1 MLISDSGSDREFKLA
16 PAGVHMAICYG
27 VVDLGTQGY
36 TYLGEQKQARQCR
49 IMWELHG
56 EDADGNPLTLE
67 DGRPLSL
74 SQRYTLSLSE
84 KAKLRK
90 TLISWR
96 GREFT
101 AQELKGFDLRTII
114 GAPCMLTVTHA
125 VKGDK
130 TFANVDT
137 VTAVPAALKK
147 LGLPE
152 MVNKKVYF
160 SFGYFE
166 QHEFDALTDGL
177 KKIIMQ
183 SPEWENRQQIA
194 KPARVDPFDD
204 DDSIPF

>member
-1 MLISDSGSDREFKLA
+1 MLIAENTTDRSFKLV
-16 PAGVHMAICYG
+16 PAGTHMALCYG
-27 VVDLGTQGY
+27 IVDLGTQVY
-36 TYLGEQKQARQCR
+36 SYQGEQKQARQCLVL
-49 IMWELHG
+49 WELHG
-56 EDADGNPLTLE
+56 EDADGNPLSLE

-74 SQRYTLSLSE
+74 SQRYTLSLAE

-101 AQELKGFDLRTII
+101 AQELRGFDLRTII

-152 MVNKKVYF
+152 LVNKRTYF

-183 SPEWENRQQIA
+183 SPEWEARQQIA
-194 KPARVDPFDD
+194 KPVDPFDGE
-204 DDSIPF
+204 DSDIPF

>member
-1 MLISDSGSDREFKLA
+1 MLISESSTERSYKLV
-16 PAGVHMAICYG
+16 PAGTHMAICYG
-27 VVDLGTQGY
+27 IVDLGTQAY
-36 TYLGEQKQARQCR
+36 SYQGEQKQARQCR
-49 IMWELHG
+49 VLWELHG

-74 SQRYTLSLSE
+74 SQRYTLSLAE

-101 AQELKGFDLRTII
+101 AAELRGFDLRTII

-152 MVNKKVYF
+152 LVNKKTYF
-160 SFGYFE
+160 SFGYFN
-166 QHEFDALTDGL
+166 QDEFDALTEGL
-177 KKIIMQ
+177 KRVIIQ
-183 SPEWENRQQIA
+183 SPEWHAVSHA
-194 KPARVDPFDD
+194 KPTSLAAADD
-204 DDSIPF
+204 DIPF

>member
-1 MLISDSGSDREFKLA
+1 MLIAENNTDRSFKLV
-16 PAGVHMAICYG
+16 PPGVHMALCYG
-27 VVDLGTQGY
+27 IVDLGTQVY
-36 TYLGEQKQARQCR
+36 SYQGEQKQARQCR
-49 IMWELHG
+49 VLWELHG
-56 EDADGNPLTLE
+56 EDADGNPLSLE

-74 SQRYTLSLSE
+74 SQRYTLSLAE

-101 AQELKGFDLRTII
+101 AQELRGFDLRTII

-130 TFANVDT
+130 TYANVDT
-137 VTAVPAALKK
+137 VTAVPAALRK
-147 LGLPE
+147 LGMPE
-152 MVNKKVYF
+152 LVNKKTYF

-183 SPEWENRQQIA
+183 SPEWEARQQIKHVA
-194 KPARVDPFDD
+194 PVKIDDIDD
-204 DDSIPF
+204 DIPF

>member
-1 MLISDSGSDREFKLA
+1 MLISESSTERSYKLV
-16 PAGVHMAICYG
+16 PAGTHMAICYG
-27 VVDLGTQGY
+27 IVDLGTQAY
-36 TYLGEQKQARQCR
+36 SYQGEQKQARQCR
-49 IMWELHG
+49 VLWELHG
-56 EDADGNPLTLE
+56 EDADGQPLTLD

-74 SQRYTLSLSE
+74 SQRYTLSLAE

-101 AQELKGFDLRTII
+101 AAELRGFDLRTII

-152 MVNKKVYF
+152 LVNKKTYF
-160 SFGYFE
+160 SFGYFN
-166 QHEFDALTDGL
+166 QDEFDALTEGL
-177 KKIIMQ
+177 KRVIIQ
-183 SPEWENRQQIA
+183 SPEWHAVSHA
-194 KPARVDPFDD
+194 KPTSLANVDD
-204 DDSIPF
+204 DIPF

>member
-1 MLISDSGSDREFKLA
+1 MLISENSTERSYKLV
-16 PAGVHMAICYG
+16 PAGTHMAICYG
-27 VVDLGTQGY
+27 IVDLGTQAY
-36 TYLGEQKQARQCR
+36 SYQGEQKQARQCR
-49 IMWELHG
+49 VLWELHG
-56 EDADGNPLTLE
+56 EDADGNLLTLE

-101 AQELKGFDLRTII
+101 AQELRGFDLRTII

-125 VKGDK
+125 VKGDR

-152 MVNKKVYF
+152 LVNKKTYF

-166 QHEFDALTDGL
+166 QHEFDALTEGL

>member
-1 MLISDSGSDREFKLA
+1 MLIAENNTDRSFKLV
-16 PAGVHMAICYG
+16 PAGTHMALCFGI
-27 VVDLGTQGY
+27 VDLGTQVY
-36 TYLGEQKQARQCR
+36 SYQGEQKQARQCR

-56 EDADGNPLTLE
+56 EDADGQPLTLE

-74 SQRYTLSLSE
+74 SQRYTLSLAE

-101 AQELKGFDLRTII
+101 AQELRGFDLRTII

-125 VKGDK
+125 SKGDK

-152 MVNKKVYF
+152 LVNKRIYF
-160 SFGYFE
+160 SFGYFN
-166 QHEFDALTDGL
+166 QDEFDVLSEGL
-177 KKIIMQ
+177 KRMIIQ
-183 SPEWENRQQIA
+183 SPEWEARQQV
-194 KPARVDPFDD
+194 KHVTKLNDVDD
-204 DDSIPF
+204 DIPF

>member
-1 MLISDSGSDREFKLA
+1 MLISESSTERSYKLV
-16 PAGVHMAICYG
+16 PAGTHMAICYG
-27 VVDLGTQGY
+27 IVDLGTQVY
-36 TYLGEQKQARQCR
+36 SYQGEQKQARQCR

-101 AQELKGFDLRTII
+101 AAELRGFDLRTII

-166 QHEFDALTDGL
+166 QHEFDVLTDGL

-183 SPEWENRQQIA
+183 SPEWENSQQIKHVA
-194 KPARVDPFDD
+194 KIDDIDD
-204 DDSIPF
+204 DIPF

>member
-1 MLISDSGSDREFKLA
+1 MLISESSTERSYKLV
-16 PAGVHMAICYG
+16 PAGTHMAICYG
-27 VVDLGTQGY
+27 IVDLGTQAY
-36 TYLGEQKQARQCR
+36 SYQGEQKQARQCR
-49 IMWELHG
+49 VLWELHG

-74 SQRYTLSLSE
+74 SQRYTLSLAE

-101 AQELKGFDLRTII
+101 AAELRGFDLRTII

-125 VKGDK
+125 VKGDR

-152 MVNKKVYF
+152 LVNKKTYF
-160 SFGYFE
+160 SFGYFN
-166 QHEFDALTDGL
+166 QDEFDALTEGL
-177 KKIIMQ
+177 KRVIIQ
-183 SPEWENRQQIA
+183 SPEWHSVSHA
-194 KPARVDPFDD
+194 KPTSLAAADD
-204 DDSIPF
+204 DIPF

>member
-1 MLISDSGSDREFKLA
+1 MLISENSTERSYRLV
-16 PAGVHMAICYG
+16 PAGTHMAICYG
-27 VVDLGTQGY
+27 IVDLGTQAY
-36 TYLGEQKQARQCR
+36 SYQGEQKQARQCR
-49 IMWELHG
+49 VLWELHG

-74 SQRYTLSLSE
+74 SQRYTLSLAE

-101 AQELKGFDLRTII
+101 AAELRGFDLRTII
-114 GAPCMLTVTHA
+114 GAPCMLTVTHG

-152 MVNKKVYF
+152 LVNKKTYF
-160 SFGYFE
+160 SFGYFN
-166 QHEFDALTDGL
+166 QDEFDVLTEGL
-177 KKIIMQ
+177 KRVIIQ
-183 SPEWENRQQIA
+183 SPEWQAVSRA
-194 KPARVDPFDD
+194 KPTSLADADD
-204 DDSIPF
+204 DIPF

>member
-1 MLISDSGSDREFKLA
+1 MLISESSTERSYKLV
-16 PAGVHMAICYG
+16 PAGTHMAICYG
-27 VVDLGTQGY
+27 IVDLGTQAY
-36 TYLGEQKQARQCR
+36 SYQGEQKQARQCR
-49 IMWELHG
+49 VLWELHG
-56 EDADGNPLTLE
+56 EDADGQPLTLD

-74 SQRYTLSLSE
+74 SQRYTLSLAE

-101 AQELKGFDLRTII
+101 AAELRGFDLRTII

-152 MVNKKVYF
+152 LVNKKTYF
-160 SFGYFE
+160 SFGYFN
-166 QHEFDALTDGL
+166 QDEFDALTEGL
-177 KKIIMQ
+177 KRVIIQ
-183 SPEWENRQQIA
+183 SPEWHAVSHAQPTSLAN
-194 KPARVDPFDD
+194 VDD
-204 DDSIPF
+204 DIPF

>member
-1 MLISDSGSDREFKLA
+1 MLISESSTERSYRLV
-16 PAGVHMAICYG
+16 PAGTHMAICYG
-27 VVDLGTQGY
+27 IVDLGTQAY
-36 TYLGEQKQARQCR
+36 SYQGEQKQARQCR
-49 IMWELHG
+49 VLWELHG
-56 EDADGNPLTLE
+56 EDADGQPLTLE
-67 DGRPLSL
+67 DGWPLSL
-74 SQRYTLSLSE
+74 SQRYTLSLAE

-101 AQELKGFDLRTII
+101 SQELKGFDLRTII

-130 TFANVDT
+130 TFANVDA

-152 MVNKKVYF
+152 LVNKKTYF

>member
-1 MLISDSGSDREFKLA
+1 
-16 PAGVHMAICYG
+16 MALCYG
-27 VVDLGTQGY
+27 IVDLGTQGY
-36 TYLGEQKQARQCR
+36 IYLGEQKQARQCR
-49 IMWELHG
+49 VLWELHG
-56 EDADGNPLTLE
+56 EDADGNPLTLD

-90 TLISWR
+90 MLISWR

-166 QHEFDALTDGL
+166 QHEFDALTEGL

-183 SPEWENRQQIA
+183 SPEWESRQQIA

>member
-1 MLISDSGSDREFKLA
+1 MLIAENNTDRSFKLV
-16 PAGVHMAICYG
+16 PAGTHMALCYG
-27 VVDLGTQGY
+27 IVDLGTQVY
-36 TYLGEQKQARQCR
+36 SYQGEQKQARQCR
-49 IMWELHG
+49 VLWELHG

-74 SQRYTLSLSE
+74 SQRYTLSLAE

-101 AQELKGFDLRTII
+101 AQELRGFDLRTII

-130 TFANVDT
+130 TYANVDT

-152 MVNKKVYF
+152 LVNKKTYF
-160 SFGYFE
+160 SFGYFN
-166 QHEFDALTDGL
+166 QDEFDALTEGL
-177 KKIIMQ
+177 KRVIIQ
-183 SPEWENRQQIA
+183 SPEWHAVSHA
-194 KPARVDPFDD
+194 KPTSLANVDD
-204 DDSIPF
+204 DIPF

>member
-1 MLISDSGSDREFKLA
+1 MLISENSTERSYKLV
-16 PAGVHMAICYG
+16 PAGTHMAICYG
-27 VVDLGTQGY
+27 IVDLGTQAY
-36 TYLGEQKQARQCR
+36 SYQGEQKQARQCR
-49 IMWELHG
+49 VLWELHG
-56 EDADGNPLTLE
+56 EDADGQPLTLD

-74 SQRYTLSLSE
+74 SQRYTLSLAE

-101 AQELKGFDLRTII
+101 AAELRGFDLRTII
-114 GAPCMLTVTHA
+114 GEPCMLTVTHA

-152 MVNKKVYF
+152 LVNKKTYF
-160 SFGYFE
+160 SFGYFN
-166 QHEFDALTDGL
+166 QDEFDALTEGL
-177 KKIIMQ
+177 KRVIIQ
-183 SPEWENRQQIA
+183 SPEWHAVSHA
-194 KPARVDPFDD
+194 KPTSLANVDD
-204 DDSIPF
+204 DIPF

>member
-1 MLISDSGSDREFKLA
+1 MLIAENNTDRSFKLV
-16 PAGVHMAICYG
+16 PAGTHMALCYG
-27 VVDLGTQGY
+27 IVDLGTQVY
-36 TYLGEQKQARQCR
+36 SYQGEQKQARQCR

-56 EDADGNPLTLE
+56 EDADGQPLTLE

-74 SQRYTLSLSE
+74 SQRYTLSLAE

-101 AQELKGFDLRTII
+101 ATELRGFDLRTII

-125 VKGDK
+125 AKGDK

-152 MVNKKVYF
+152 LVNKRIYF
-160 SFGYFE
+160 SFGYFN
-166 QHEFDALTDGL
+166 QDEFDVLSEGL
-177 KKIIMQ
+177 KRMIIQ
-183 SPEWENRQQIA
+183 SPEWEARQQV
-194 KPARVDPFDD
+194 KHVTKLNDVDD
-204 DDSIPF
+204 DIPF

>member
-1 MLISDSGSDREFKLA
+1 MLIAENSTDRSFKLV
-16 PAGVHMAICYG
+16 PAGTHMGVCYG
-27 VVDLGTQGY
+27 IVDLGTQVY
-36 TYLGEQKQARQCR
+36 SYQGEQKQARQCR

-56 EDADGNPLTLE
+56 EDADGNPLSLE
-67 DGRPLSL
+67 DGRPLSM

-101 AQELKGFDLRTII
+101 AQELKGFDLRTIM
-114 GAPCMLTVTHA
+114 GAHCMLTVTHA

-130 TFANVDT
+130 TYANVDT

-147 LGLPE
+147 LGLPRI
-152 MVNKKVYF
+152 VNDWVYF
-160 SFGYFE
+160 SFGYYD
-166 QHEFDALTDGL
+166 QNEFDALTEGL

-183 SPEWENRQQIA
+183 SPEWEARQQIA
-194 KPARVDPFDD
+194 KPVDPFDD
-204 DDSIPF
+204 DSIPF

>member
-1 MLISDSGSDREFKLA
+1 MLIAENNTDRSFKLV
-16 PAGVHMAICYG
+16 PAGTHMALAYG
-27 VVDLGTQGY
+27 IVDLGTQVY
-36 TYLGEQKQARQCR
+36 SYQGEQKQARQCR

-56 EDADGNPLTLE
+56 EDADGQPLTLE

-74 SQRYTLSLSE
+74 SQRYTLSLAE

-101 AQELKGFDLRTII
+101 AQELRGFDLRTII

-130 TFANVDT
+130 TYANVDT

-152 MVNKKVYF
+152 LVNKRIYF
-160 SFGYFE
+160 SFGYFN
-166 QHEFDALTDGL
+166 QDEFDVLPEGL
-177 KKIIMQ
+177 KRMIIQ
-183 SPEWENRQQIA
+183 SPEWEARQQV
-194 KPARVDPFDD
+194 KHVTKLNDVDD
-204 DDSIPF
+204 DIPF

>member
-1 MLISDSGSDREFKLA
+1 MLIAENNTDRSFKLV
-16 PAGVHMAICYG
+16 PAGTHMALCYG
-27 VVDLGTQGY
+27 IVDLGTQVY
-36 TYLGEQKQARQCR
+36 SYQGEQKQARQCR

-56 EDADGNPLTLE
+56 EDADGQPLTLE

-74 SQRYTLSLSE
+74 SQRYTLSLAE

-101 AQELKGFDLRTII
+101 ATELRGFDLRTII

-125 VKGDK
+125 VKSDK
-130 TFANVDT
+130 TYANVDT

-152 MVNKKVYF
+152 LVNKRIYF
-160 SFGYFE
+160 SFGYFN
-166 QHEFDALTDGL
+166 QDEFDVLSEGL
-177 KKIIMQ
+177 KRMIIQ
-183 SPEWENRQQIA
+183 SPEWEARQQV
-194 KPARVDPFDD
+194 KHVTKLNDVDD
-204 DDSIPF
+204 DIPF